1 MGTRPLTEPEL
12 AALQRWQRRMVV
24 SFLLA
29 MLLMLAGVALDL
41 VVGLSAAVEYGIGGA
56 FLCVAVYGAV
66 LQFSERCPVCRFRI
80 GLQSRLL
87 LPLSCPRCG
96 ATFRP

>member
-1 MGTRPLTEPEL
+1 
-12 AALQRWQRRMVV
+12 MVI

-29 MLLMLAGVALDL
+29 MLLILVGVVLNL
-41 VVGLSAAVEYGIGGA
+41 TVGLSPAVEYGIGGA
-56 FLCVAVYGAV
+56 FVCVAVYGAI

-87 LPLSCPRCG
+87 LPPACPRCG
-96 ATFRP
+96 ATFRPRPSD